1 MPMMAEE
8 EVMEAWR
15 FSPSFSEIVEEIRSA
30 VCWRCFMFCDLVD
43 WYWRWDNC
51 CCFSTS
57 SFWIDLGWR
66 RCALWGEREPDE
78 FLPKRS

>member
-1 MPMMAEE
+1 
-8 EVMEAWR
+8 
-15 FSPSFSEIVEEIRSA
+15 
-30 VCWRCFMFCDLVD
+30 VCWRCFMFCDFVD